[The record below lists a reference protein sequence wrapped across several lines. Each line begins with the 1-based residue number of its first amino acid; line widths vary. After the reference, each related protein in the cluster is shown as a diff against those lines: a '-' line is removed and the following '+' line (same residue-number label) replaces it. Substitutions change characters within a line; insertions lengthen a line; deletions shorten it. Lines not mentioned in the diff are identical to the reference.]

1 MATGNSQINKN
12 HHIKFILY
20 IDNFSL
26 TCSTFNLSKKCFESI
41 ERHSLKNDSQKL
53 ISLIDQLLPAN
64 TISHQ
69 YSNTLVAI
77 NQTQSIFIPEQLYDE
92 KNINNYINLNKSSE
106 NYLITKQKF
115 TNCYSISS
123 IDQKIEKFLK
133 KKFIKINIK
142 SFPSVLVDYSIYRSK
157 KNKNEVFIY
166 LEKDRFNIVY
176 LQDKQFIFHNQFSF
190 ECQNDFLYFF
200 TNCLHVLNI
209 DQQKTSVNIISNLVK
224 KHSCFD
230 LMNDYIQNIIFLNK
244 PDNFLYSQQ
253 LLDFHDYQNHHIF
266 SQIICE

>member
-1 MATGNSQINKN
+1 MATGNSQINKD

-41 ERHSLKNDSQKL
+41 ERHSFENYSQKL
-53 ISLIDQLLPAN
+53 ISLIDQLFPTNAS
-64 TISHQ
+64 SHQ
-69 YSNTLVAI
+69 YSNALVTI
-77 NQTQSIFIPEQLYDE
+77 NQAQSIFIPEQLYDE
-92 KNINNYINLNKSSE
+92 KNISNYINLNKSFE

-123 IDQKIEKFLK
+123 IDQKIEKSLK
-133 KKFIKINIK
+133 KKFKEINIK

-157 KNKNEVFIY
+157 KNENEVFIY

-176 LQDKQFIFHNQFSF
+176 LKDKQFIFHNRFLF

-224 KHSCFD
+224 KNSYFD
-230 LMNDYIQNIIFLNK
+230 LMNDYIQNIIFLNR

-253 LLDFHDYQNHHIF
+253 LLDFQDYQNHHIF

>member
-1 MATGNSQINKN
+1 MATGNSQINKD

-26 TCSTFNLSKKCFESI
+26 TYSTFNLTKKCFESI
-41 ERHSLKNDSQKL
+41 ERHTLENDSQNL
-53 ISLIDQLLPAN
+53 ISLIDKLLPTNA
-64 TISHQ
+64 TRHK
-69 YSNTLVAI
+69 YTDTLVAI
-77 NQTQSIFIPEQLYDE
+77 NQAQSIFIPEQLYDD
-92 KNINNYINLNKSSE
+92 KNISNYINLNKTFE

-133 KKFIKINIK
+133 KKFQTINIK

-157 KNKNEVFIY
+157 KNNNEIFVY
-166 LEKDRFNIVY
+166 LEKDKFNIVY
-176 LQDKQFIFHNQFSF
+176 LQDKQFIFHNQFLF

-209 DQQKTSVNIISNLVK
+209 DQQKTCVNIISNLVK
-224 KHSCFD
+224 KHSYFN
-230 LMNDYIQNIIFLNK
+230 LMKDYIQNIIFLNK

-253 LLDFHDYQNHHIF
+253 LLDFQDYQNHHIF